1 MLLGLEY
8 GDQPSDVKQYV
19 GHASEYITELLVSY
33 FDSNNLAYDL
43 TDFSGRSDYGPFLDF
58 GIPAGGLDTGAD
70 GIKTEDERHRFGGM
84 VGIQHDPCYHLHCD
98 TIENLSQEALRDMS
112 AAASYGLERL
122 LAAPALG
129 AWLDAS
135 THNEQQLPTA
145 FTKAP
150 HIPQGLEA
158 HVSAVNIT
166 RHLEKL
172 QEIAFASGGH
182 RSVGSIGYN
191 RSIEYVRS
199 TLASSTDYLL
209 SSQDFTY
216 TKEVELEPPTLEQM
230 QPSNLAAELVYKSD
244 FMKMTGSA
252 VGSVEAEVAHA
263 ANRGC
268 DEADFDGTSFQGMVA
283 LIRRGTCTFQI
294 KVQNAV
300 SAGAVA
306 VVMYNSGDDSQHL
319 GVMSGTLGYEAP
331 VPVLFTTYIIGAQSF
346 AVPGSR
352 LKVET
357 HASGKEVLYTSNLCA
372 ESNSAIHGAVLLILV
387 VGLLSAV
394 MCRW

>member
-1 MLLGLEY
+1 MLGLEY

-135 THNEQQLPTA
+135 THNEQQLPAA
-145 FTKAP
+145 FTKARLVGP
-150 HIPQGLEA
+150 ESLNG

-172 QEIAFASGGH
+172 QEIAFASGGN

-216 TKEVELEPPTLEQM
+216 TKEVELEPPTLEQVL
-230 QPSNLAAELVYKSD
+230 PSAASLVLD
-244 FMKMTGSA
+244 TEFNKMSGSGS
-252 VGSVEAEVAHA
+252 GSVEAEVAHA

-372 ESNSAIHGAVLLILV
+372 ESKSAIHGAVLLILV

>member
-1 MLLGLEY
+1 MTILEIALQLGHMLQVERVQLANKVRFCWWGAEEVGLKGSEHYVAYLNQTDQAELSKIALALNFDMVGSPNFIRGVYNGTQGLEY

-150 HIPQGLEA
+150 HVPQGLEA

-216 TKEVELEPPTLEQM
+216 TSQMDLEPPTLEQVL
-230 QPSNLAAELVYKSD
+230 PSAASLVLD
-244 FMKMTGSA
+244 TEFNKMSGSGS
-252 VGSVEAEVAHA
+252 GSVEAEVAHA

-268 DEADFDGTSFQGMVA
+268 DEADFDGTSFKA
-283 LIRRGTCTFQI
+283 WWR
-294 KVQNAV
+294 
-300 SAGAVA
+300 
-306 VVMYNSGDDSQHL
+306 
-319 GVMSGTLGYEAP
+319 
-331 VPVLFTTYIIGAQSF
+331 
-346 AVPGSR
+346 
-352 LKVET
+352 
-357 HASGKEVLYTSNLCA
+357 
-372 ESNSAIHGAVLLILV
+372 
-387 VGLLSAV
+387 
-394 MCRW
+394 